1 MYYDD
6 EVAVIVPT
14 TKQRKRKEED
24 PWQEVRLL
32 SRHEDGKLK
41 RKKGVYSARAVDAS
55 IVLKPTTD
63 EGKDKTITVAEL
75 PELGEA
81 RLVVGRHVLDMKS
94 QQDAM
99 DCLAAVSR
107 ALKING
113 KKKRAYLDVTDVS
126 VQAYVTSLLADPDFE
141 AFVQDLGGLYKKI
154 KKAMP

>member
-6 EVAVIVPT
+6 EVVAVTT
-14 TKQRKRKEED
+14 TKRKRKDED
-24 PWQEVRLL
+24 PWQDVRLL

-41 RKKGVYSARAVDAS
+41 RKKGVYSARVVESS
-55 IVLKPTTD
+55 IVLRPTTED
-63 EGKDKTITVAEL
+63 GKDKTIPVSEL

-94 QQDAM
+94 QKDAT

-107 ALKING
+107 ALKIDG

-141 AFVQDLGGLYKKI
+141 AFVQDLGGLYNKI